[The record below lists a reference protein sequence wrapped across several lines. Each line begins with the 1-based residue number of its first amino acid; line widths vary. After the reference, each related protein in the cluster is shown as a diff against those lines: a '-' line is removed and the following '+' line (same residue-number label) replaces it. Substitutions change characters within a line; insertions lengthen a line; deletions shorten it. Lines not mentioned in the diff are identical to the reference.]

1 MERSLSRRDGR
12 PPAGQRAPVSL
23 VRNGSEKQL
32 PSNQGPRKVQPNE
45 KQSANSIQVKDMKKQ
60 PEEAVKS
67 KTDPPHKSSK
77 TVEERPAEVNLKK
90 EIIVNK

>member
-1 MERSLSRRDGR
+1 MSRRDGR

>member
-1 MERSLSRRDGR
+1 MSRRDGR

-77 TVEERPAEVNLKK
+77 TVEERPAEVSLKK

>member
-12 PPAGQRAPVSL
+12 PPAGQRAQVSL

-45 KQSANSIQVKDMKKQ
+45 KQNANSVQIKDMKKQ
-60 PEEAVKS
+60 AEVSVKS
-67 KTDPPHKSSK
+67 KTDPPHKTSK
-77 TVEERPAEVNLKK
+77 TIEERPAEVNLKK
-90 EIIVNK
+90 EIIFN